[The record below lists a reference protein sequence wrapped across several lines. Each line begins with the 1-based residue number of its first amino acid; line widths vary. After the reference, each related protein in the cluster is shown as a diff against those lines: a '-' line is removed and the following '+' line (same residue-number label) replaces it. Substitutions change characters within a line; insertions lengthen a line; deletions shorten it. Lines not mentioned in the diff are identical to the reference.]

1 MPGASEEGPTIP
13 VNDDDTFNFDA
24 LKAKLIEVKKMV
36 SEKAFKDK
44 DSVIITA
51 SADIEYQV
59 IIDVIDTIQLYTD
72 EEENIQPLFP
82 QVNFGKVL

>member
-1 MPGASEEGPTIP
+1 
-13 VNDDDTFNFDA
+13 
-24 LKAKLIEVKKMV
+24 MV
-36 SEKAFKDK
+36 LEKAFKDK

-59 IIDVIDTIQLYTD
+59 IIDVIDAIQLYTD
-72 EEENIQPLFP
+72 DEENILPLFP